1 MTYPLSESDNSN
13 KQLNH
18 FIEIGIDER
27 SYPCVTTHSGSRNL
41 GVRIATYWQDIAVKE
56 LENRKSAATKEM
68 FDLIKEKHP
77 KEKWQEMFQGV
88 RDMTPKT
95 PKGLEPLYGKHMYGY
110 LIDTIFANW
119 YAYMSHQVM
128 MAAILEE
135 LRVRSEHIFERITT
149 VHNCINYKDFIIRK
163 GAVSAYAGEKF
174 ILPFNMEDGILVCE
188 GKGNPDWNY
197 SAPHGAGRLYSRTVA
212 KVKCNLEE
220 ARASMAAKGI
230 YTSVLPADELK
241 GAYKPAEVIE
251 AAIEPT
257 AIILHRV
264 KPIMNLKAGDLEE

>member
-1 MTYPLSESDNSN
+1 MT
-13 KQLNH
+13 
-18 FIEIGIDER
+18 
-27 SYPCVTTHSGSRNL
+27 
-41 GVRIATYWQDIAVKE
+41 
-56 LENRKSAATKEM
+56 EM
-68 FDLIKEKHP
+68 FDLIKEKQP

-88 RDMTPKT
+88 RDMVPKT
-95 PKGLEPLYGKHMYGY
+95 PKGLEPLYGEHMYGY

-119 YAYMSHQVM
+119 YAFMSHYVM
-128 MAAILEE
+128 MKAILEE
-135 LRVRSEHIFERITT
+135 LRVRDDHIFERIST

-163 GAVSAYAGEKF
+163 GAVSAYAGKKF

-230 YTSVLPADELK
+230 YTSVLPTDELK

-257 AIILHRV
+257 AKILHRV
-264 KPIMNLKAGDLEE
+264 KPIMNLKAGDPEEE